1 MRTTLKVAVAAAPML
16 AALWAPVAANPV
28 EEFYRGKQLRF
39 IISSATGGDYDQ
51 WSRLIARYLGKYI
64 PGNPTIIPQ
73 NMPGGGQIIA
83 TNHLFTAAAQDG
95 TVIGMIG
102 RNLPNDALV
111 KKEGVRFD
119 PVKFNWLGS
128 PELTNRVCAA
138 IEGAPVQKAQDL
150 FQHELL
156 VGGAGAGTAVSN
168 TPTLLSRL
176 LGMKFKLVEG
186 YGNSQAI
193 LLAIERGEV
202 QGICQSLSSLRGSRP
217 DWFESGKLK
226 VLFNTERNAVPGL
239 NAPTVFDFTKTDE
252 QRKILAL
259 YTSSVEFGRPIVA
272 PPNVP
277 KERVE
282 ALRKAL
288 ADTLKDPELLEEA
301 KKQGME
307 MTYVSGE
314 ELEKLIADLMST
326 PAEIVDKMR
335 EMTK

>member
-1 MRTTLKVAVAAAPML
+1 MKLKDIAAT
-16 AALWAPVAANPV
+16 AALLMAFNSSAWADPVAD
-28 EEFYRGKQLRF
+28 FYRGKQVRF

-51 WSRLIARYLGKYI
+51 WSRMIVRFLSKHM
-64 PGNPTIIPQ
+64 PGNPTFIPQ

-83 TNHLFTAAAQDG
+83 TNHLFNAAAQDG

-102 RNLPNDALV
+102 RNLPNDALL

-119 PVKFNWLGS
+119 PLKFNWLGS
-128 PELTNRVCAA
+128 PELTNRVCVAM
-138 IEGAPVQKAQDL
+138 EGAPAQKAQDL

-156 VGGAGAGTAVSN
+156 VGGAGAGTALST
-168 TPTLLSRL
+168 TPVLLQRL
-176 LGMKFKLVEG
+176 LGMKFRLVEG
-186 YGNSQAI
+186 YGSSSGV
-193 LLAIERGEV
+193 LLALERGEV
-202 QGICQSLSSLRGSRP
+202 QGICQTYSSLRGSKP
-217 DWFESGKLK
+217 DWFASGKLK
-226 VLFNTERNAVPGL
+226 VLFNTERHPIPGV
-239 NAPTVFDFTKTDE
+239 NAPSVFDFVKTEE
-252 QRKILAL
+252 QRKVLAL

-277 KERVE
+277 KERVA

-288 ADTLKDPELLEEA
+288 ADTLKDPELLDEA

-326 PAEIVDKMR
+326 SPEIVDKMR